1 MSKLVIRDWA
11 EADRPREKLMQQGRR
26 ALSDAEL
33 LAILLGSGSTKETAV
48 ALSQRI
54 LADVS
59 NDLNKLSNLE
69 IEDLSAYLGIGP
81 AKAIK
86 IIAALELGRRRK
98 ESAVVEKPLL
108 NSSSKAYAHI
118 HHLLMDLPHEEF
130 WTLYLSTS
138 CRLIDSEVI
147 SKGGNDFT
155 PVDVRIILRNAL
167 VKRAHSIILVH
178 NHPSGSLKPSEADR
192 ILTRKIVKGA
202 EMLNI
207 VVNDHLIISE
217 NGYFSFRDEGMLDN
231 NI

>member
-1 MSKLVIRDWA
+1 MIRDWA

-26 ALSDAEL
+26 VLSDAEL

-81 AKAIK
+81 AKAVK
-86 IIAALELGRRRK
+86 VIAALELGRRRK
-98 ESAVVEKPLL
+98 ETAVIEKPVL
-108 NSSSKAYAHI
+108 NSSSKVYSQI
-118 HHLLMDLPHEEF
+118 HHMFIDLPHEEF
-130 WTLYLSTS
+130 WTLYLNTS
-138 CRLIDSEVI
+138 CRLIDSEII

-155 PVDVRIILRNAL
+155 PVDIRIVLRNAL
-167 VKRAHSIILVH
+167 IKRAHSIILVH
-178 NHPSGSLKPSEADR
+178 NHPSGSLKPSEADKM
-192 ILTRKIVKGA
+192 LTDKIAKGA

-217 NGYFSFRDEGMLDN
+217 NGYFSFRDEGLLDN
-231 NI
+231 KI